1 MRPLEFL
8 REECRNVDRALR
20 ETLRHD
26 YGPELSAEFYQE
38 CASRLE
44 KITRQVQ
51 PGAIAD
57 ADRQKIAVL
66 LADLSYL
73 ASLIVLIE
81 RSHLGEFSWPFADE
95 LRLLAKRILVELDL
109 LGVSSEPIVHVV
121 ADGRGYRIR
130 NEDIVQSS
138 SSHRRFA
145 IVLFPR
151 QLKDHVL
158 LHAIFGHELGHAALS
173 STQIAAAIQS
183 QVYPALGGKLLASDE
198 TATSWLRSNEA
209 PAELKASLA
218 DYEARYGEPF
228 VLLETIRT
236 LWLHEFICDL
246 FGLLLFGP
254 AFLAAHRSIIEP
266 SHPDPLKVDLL
277 EPTHPPYGVR
287 HAMLVQAMRLLKWH
301 KTITMDADGDVH
313 LAELKV
319 LTELT
324 QDMTS
329 KWARLFSEEELDNAI
344 KGIQSTLSG
353 LGYVQPSQANMVALV
368 GRLKRSLPPILDGIN
383 PDGTS
388 KTEKAD
394 FRQILHAGWVFWGG
408 RDLLEP
414 RSELS
419 FLQTN
424 QLCNQALLQQRAINE
439 FTGT

>member
-8 REECRNVDRALR
+8 REECRNVDRALQ

-26 YGPELSAEFYQE
+26 YGPELTAEFYEE
-38 CASRLE
+38 CASRLD

-51 PGAIAD
+51 PGAITD
-57 ADRQKIAVL
+57 ADHQKIAAL

-95 LRLLAKRILVELDL
+95 LRLLAKKILVEPDL
-109 LGVSSEPIVHVV
+109 LGGTNEPIVHVV
-121 ADGRGYRIR
+121 SDGRGYRIR
-130 NEDIVQSS
+130 NEDIVQST
-138 SSHRRFA
+138 SSHRRFT

-151 QLKDHVL
+151 QFKDHVL

-173 STQIAAAIQS
+173 STQIASTIQS
-183 QVYPALGGKLLASDE
+183 QVFPALGSGVLASDE
-198 TATSWLRSNEA
+198 AATEWLCSDDA
-209 PAELKASLA
+209 PTDLKAGLA
-218 DYEARYGEPF
+218 AFQTKYGEPF
-228 VLLETIRT
+228 VLLETLRN

-277 EPTHPPYGVR
+277 EPTHPPYGTR
-287 HAMLVQAMRLLKWH
+287 HALLVQAMRLLQWH
-301 KTITMDADGDVH
+301 KTITMDADGDFH

-324 QDMTS
+324 EDHAPR
-329 KWARLFSEEELDNAI
+329 WARIFSEKELDAAI
-344 KGIQSTLSG
+344 KGIQAG
-353 LGYVQPSQANMVALV
+353 LGDLGYAQLSQTNMLALL
-368 GRLKRSLPPILDGIN
+368 GRLKNSLPPILDAIN
-383 PDGTS
+383 PDGS
-388 KTEKAD
+388 PRTEKAD

-408 RDLLEP
+408 RDQLKP
-414 RSELS
+414 PSELS

-439 FTGT
+439 FAGT